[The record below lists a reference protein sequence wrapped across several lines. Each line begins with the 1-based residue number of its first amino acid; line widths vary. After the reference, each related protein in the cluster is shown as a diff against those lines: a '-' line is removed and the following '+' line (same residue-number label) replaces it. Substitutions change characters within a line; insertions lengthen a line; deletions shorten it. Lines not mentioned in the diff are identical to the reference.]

1 MYFTKYL
8 PTESEIEDG
17 DVYKSAHRV
26 RNGKYPYVMFHKN
39 NSTIPEGDNLGKYKL
54 FLFNEDVQIG
64 EISKQALSY
73 VREGDEIEKEDVH
86 FEGWSG
92 MICPD
97 VEEDTLEAYMSHGY
111 VEAHP
116 ELKIVCL
123 IKGPCFHYH

>member
-8 PTESEIEDG
+8 PTEGEIEDG

-54 FLFNEDVQIG
+54 FLFNKDVQIG

-73 VREGDEIEKEDVH
+73 VREGDEIK
-86 FEGWSG
+86 
-92 MICPD
+92 
-97 VEEDTLEAYMSHGY
+97 EEDIRECGERLIRNPNGKLP
-111 VEAHP
+111 VNIFQ
-116 ELKIVCL
+116 KIYEV
-123 IKGPCFHYH
+123 KGPCFHYH